1 MPGIVGILT
10 AQSLPSAPQLLE
22 TMLQSMMHEPFY
34 TKASYVD
41 REHGWYTG
49 NISIEGSFA
58 SGTPVLSKARSVALV
73 LAGECFT
80 DTQARAALNNHAHR
94 SGPCD
99 AGDIVDLYEKEGP
112 GFVKRLNGLVS
123 GIVLDARSGKAVLFN
138 DRYGLSRIYYHQ
150 DGSGFYFA
158 SEAKALLAAFP
169 HLRKMD
175 LKGVA
180 DYVCFDCVLDDR
192 SFFSGVKVLPPGAL
206 WVHER
211 GRIDKRS
218 FYDPSQMENQPPLE
232 SEEFLERVAATFER
246 AVLRRV
252 EGGDIAFALTGGLDT
267 RFITACLPRDCRN
280 VTAFTFGGMY
290 RDSTD
295 VRIAREVS
303 KACNIPHHTMHLG
316 REFLANYPSHA
327 ARAVYLTDGL
337 ADVAIV
343 NNLYL
348 NSMARSL
355 APIKLSGAFGSQM
368 LGRVRRALRYRPPAP
383 DLFHTDFMPHVAEAS
398 QGLNHWQGEP
408 DLTYFLKRENSWY
421 WSRFIVSELSQFTL
435 RLPFLDNDFV
445 DLLYRAPR
453 NGFNGSEFEVAA
465 ITRQRH
471 ALLDIRTN
479 KGVGGRVPPGLSK
492 LFQML
497 NRARMLA
504 EAALTRDSLPHSLH
518 HVIARVDSLALNPLH
533 LNKLLLGREFFNH
546 YNLWFREEL
555 APYMKAMILDD
566 RTFSRPYWNASH
578 LTTMVND
585 HVSGRR
591 NNLAEIRKVL
601 TIELI
606 HRELLEGP
614 RQASG
619 SAQGKRMNRFMVG

>member
-10 AQSLPSAPQLLE
+10 AQSLPSAPQRLE
-22 TMLQSMMHEPFY
+22 AMLQSMMHEPFY

-49 NISIEGSFA
+49 NVSIEGSFA

-80 DTQARAALNNHAHR
+80 DTQARSGRNNHAHR
-94 SGPCD
+94 WGPCAASD
-99 AGDIVDLYEKEGP
+99 LVDLYEKEGP

-123 GIVLDARSGKAVLFN
+123 GIALDARSGKAVLFN
-138 DRYGLSRIYYHQ
+138 DRYGLRRIYYHQ
-150 DGSGFYFA
+150 DASGFYFA
-158 SEAKALLAAFP
+158 SEAKALLAALP
-169 HLRKMD
+169 HLRTMD
-175 LKGVA
+175 VQSVA
-180 DYVCFDCVLDDR
+180 DYVCFDCVLEDR
-192 SFFSGVKVLPPGAL
+192 SFFSGIKVLPPGAL

-211 GRIDKRS
+211 GRIDKRC

-232 SEEFLERVAATFER
+232 SEEFLEQVTATFEQ

-267 RFITACLPRDCRN
+267 RFILSCIPRDCRN

-290 RDSTD
+290 RDSAD

-316 REFLANYPSHA
+316 KDFLANYPSHA

-337 ADVAIV
+337 ADVTNV
-343 NNLYL
+343 DNLYL
-348 NSMARSL
+348 NNMARNL
-355 APIKLSGAFGSQM
+355 APVKLSGAFGSQM
-368 LGRVRRALRYRPPAP
+368 LGRVRRALRYRPSAP
-383 DLFHTDFMPHVAEAS
+383 DLFQAGFRSHVAEAS
-398 QGLNHWQGEP
+398 AELAPWVNEHS
-408 DLTYFLKRENSWY
+408 LSFCLKRETPWY
-421 WSRFIVSELSQFTL
+421 WSRFIASEMSQFAL

-453 NGFNGSEFEVAA
+453 RGFDGSAFELAA
-465 ITRQRH
+465 ISRCNRE
-471 ALLDIRTN
+471 LLAIRTN
-479 KGVGGRVPPGLSK
+479 RGLGGKGTPLLSETMHMMIKARGLTEK
-492 LFQML
+492 AL
-497 NRARMLA
+497 NWDA
-504 EAALTRDSLPHSLH
+504 LPHSLH
-518 HVIARVDSLALNPLH
+518 HAVARLDTLILSPLH
-533 LNKLLLGREFFNH
+533 LDRLVLGWEYFRH
-546 YNLWFREEL
+546 YNLWFRDEL
-555 APYMKAMILDD
+555 APYLGAMLLDG
-566 RTFSRPYWNASH
+566 RTLTRPYWDASY
-578 LTTMVND
+578 LKRMVKD

-591 NNLAEIRKVL
+591 NNLAQIRKVL

-614 RQASG
+614 R
-619 SAQGKRMNRFMVG
+619 